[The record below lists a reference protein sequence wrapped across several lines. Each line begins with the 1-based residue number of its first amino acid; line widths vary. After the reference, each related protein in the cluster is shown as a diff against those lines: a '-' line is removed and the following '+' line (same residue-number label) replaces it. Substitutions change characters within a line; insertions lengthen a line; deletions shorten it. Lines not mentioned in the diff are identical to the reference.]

1 MDWED
6 SISNRSNWFE
16 IYKSYISYTTR
27 EVQKQP
33 LTGVLKNKRSTK
45 FYKRKEKTC
54 DNPRFPWIS
63 ENSRIDFKQN
73 TPRWLFQ
80 HIRQSKVSST
90 VLGKHVKPNSIKKVV
105 SFSFLH
111 FKIIYKMWIK
121 KLQFDCCNLT
131 IKTLPKN
138 KFRK

>member
-90 VLGKHVKPNSIKKVV
+90 DFGKTCQAKRNQKGSLL
-105 SFSFLH
+105 FFLA
-111 FKIIYKMWIK
+111 F
-121 KLQFDCCNLT
+121 QDNL
-131 IKTLPKN
+131 
-138 KFRK
+138 